1 MLRADLRASR
11 IDVRRQWAVLRQWP
25 ASDLVPLTIFLL
37 LAVVPALAS
46 LGAEI
51 YLLNLFTRVMIFAIA
66 ALALDLIV
74 GYGALVSFGHA
85 AFIGLGA
92 YTVGILA
99 FHGMSEIL
107 LSLPLAIAVSGLFA
121 IATGVVCLRTRGIYF
136 IMITLAFGQM
146 AFFTA
151 SSLAPYGGDDG
162 LTIHARNSLLGFPL
176 LRSDRTLYYVV
187 LLWLL
192 GSFFLCRAIV
202 LSRFGR
208 VLRGARE
215 NPTRMAAIGFEIFRY
230 QLIAYAI
237 SGALAGLSGFLL
249 ANAAEFVSPAY
260 MSWQRSGELI
270 IMVLFGGMG
279 TLYGA
284 IIGAAAFLLT
294 EEWLSGLTEHWKVI
308 FGPLLVIVVVF
319 ARGGLVGLAPQV
331 VRALRDDPLGRGSAV
346 VTRLRA
352 DLVRRVSLGTQS
364 ARRGLI
370 GFGVRLV
377 PLVRAITA
385 RIATLPPVVHTI
397 SEHLAARLTPILQAY
412 REAFARGSALASKL
426 GADISRQVS
435 LSTQG
440 ARRSLVAFAARVT
453 PMIQVTTTRT
463 AELPPGI
470 HPNAERLVAR
480 LTFVL
485 HAFREAFARGS
496 TLASKLSADIVRRVS
511 LSTQGARRSLVA
523 FAARVTPVIRVTT
536 TRMAA
541 LPPRVRPNAERLV
554 ARLTS
559 VLHAFREAFAR
570 GSALASKLS
579 ADIVRRV
586 SLSAQD
592 ARRGLA
598 ALAVRLTPI
607 IQEGTDHVA
616 TLSAHVYTIR
626 NRLSLWLAPMLH
638 SYREAFPRLTR
649 RLVGEIAGLRSE
661 LTRRLRGG

>member
-1 MLRADLRASR
+1 MLRAGLRASP
-11 IDVRRQWAVLRQWP
+11 IDVRRQWAALRQLP
-25 ASDLVPLTIFLL
+25 ASDLVPLVIFLL
-37 LAVVPALAS
+37 LALLPALAS

-99 FHGMSEIL
+99 FHGMSDIL

-121 IATGVVCLRTRGIYF
+121 LATGLVCLRTRGVYF

-162 LTIHARNSLLGFPL
+162 LTIHARDTLLGFPV
-176 LRSDRTLYYVV
+176 LRSDRMLYCIA
-187 LLWLL
+187 LLCLL
-192 GSFFLCRAIV
+192 GSFFFCRAIV

-215 NPTRMAAIGFEIFRY
+215 NPTRMAAIGFEVFRY

-319 ARGGLVGLAPQV
+319 ARGGLVGLAQQV
-331 VRALRDDPLGRGSAV
+331 VRALRDDPLNRGSVAV
-346 VTRLRA
+346 MRLRA
-352 DLVRRVSLGTQS
+352 DLARRVSLGARS
-364 ARRGLI
+364 AKHALM
-370 GFGVRLV
+370 GFGARLM
-377 PLVRAITA
+377 PLVRAISAHIA
-385 RIATLPPVVHTI
+385 RLPPHVHTNT
-397 SEHLAARLTPILQAY
+397 ELLAARLTPILRAY
-412 REAFARGSALASKL
+412 QLAFARGSAVAAKQRANAFQRVLL
-426 GADISRQVS
+426 GSHS
-435 LSTQG
+435 
-440 ARRSLVAFAARVT
+440 ARRGLDIFAARLT
-453 PMIQVTTTRT
+453 PVIQATCAHMAIILQRVHLS
-463 AELPPGI
+463 AK
-470 HPNAERLVAR
+470 RLAAR
-480 LTFVL
+480 LTPVL
-485 HAFREAFARGS
+485 PACREAFGRGS
-496 TLASKLSADIVRRVS
+496 TLATKRSADIVRRV
-511 LSTQGARRSLVA
+511 
-523 FAARVTPVIRVTT
+523 F
-536 TRMAA
+536 
-541 LPPRVRPNAERLV
+541 
-554 ARLTS
+554 
-559 VLHAFREAFAR
+559 
-570 GSALASKLS
+570 
-579 ADIVRRV
+579 
-586 SLSAQD
+586 LSAQD
-592 ARRGLA
+592 ARRNLV
-598 ALAVRLTPI
+598 ALVSRLMPI
-607 IQEGTDHVA
+607 IQEGTERVA
-616 TLSAHVYTIR
+616 MVSALVHAIR
-626 NRLSLWLAPMLH
+626 HRLSLWLVAMRPTYL
-638 SYREAFPRLTR
+638 EAFSRLSR